1 MGGNSSNM
9 TINKEN
15 EPQKP
20 IEKAVVLKVSINQK
34 LYARLLQFKKERGL
48 KDSSICIMAI
58 DELLTKNNF

>member
-1 MGGNSSNM
+1 M

-34 LYARLLQFKKERGL
+34 LYARLLSFKKERGL